1 MKDSEVLKLAATHP
15 LPFVYTKTKF
25 KGQQFSEE
33 VTLPNVGSC
42 SLYTSGEANLKKL
55 YTLLFSAAKKGEAF
69 GLDELPTY
77 EIFSKHFMKERVL
90 IVLEKAVKKTPDK
103 TVDIIGIA
111 VIGPSR
117 ICRSPDPLSCSL
129 YILVMPE
136 WRNQGIGTE
145 FARLTMNYI
154 KKSGYNSVLTD
165 VLVTKTLPYRF
176 MTRLGFSNVGCT
188 PNSAFVAGKG
198 YSDAILF
205 YTKINEHSNK
215 LSKL

>member
-1 MKDSEVLKLAATHP
+1 MRDKEVLGISASHP
-15 LPFVYTKTKF
+15 SQFVYTKHTF
-25 KGQQFSEE
+25 KGQPLSCE
-33 VTLPNVGSC
+33 VTLPYIREC
-42 SLYTSGEANLKKL
+42 NLHAAKEEDLQKL
-55 YTLLFSAAKKGEAF
+55 YPFLFRAAQKGEAF

-90 IVLEKAVKKTPDK
+90 IVLEKAVKKTL
-103 TVDIIGIA
+103 IGIA

-129 YILVMPE
+129 YMLVMPE

-145 FARLTMNYI
+145 FARLAMNYI

-176 MTRLGFSNVGCT
+176 MTRLGFSNVGCI

-205 YTKINEHSNK
+205 YTRIKPETEI
-215 LSKL
+215 SKL